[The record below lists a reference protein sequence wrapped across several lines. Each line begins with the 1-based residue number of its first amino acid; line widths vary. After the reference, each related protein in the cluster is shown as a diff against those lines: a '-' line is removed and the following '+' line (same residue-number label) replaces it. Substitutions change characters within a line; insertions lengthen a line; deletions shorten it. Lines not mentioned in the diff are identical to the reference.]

1 MLKVNDRKVKGND
14 EIAELF
20 NEHFVSIGEKLAKE
34 IDPVDISLTQQVRQT
49 ESKFRLRK
57 ISSIKVF
64 DTLNKLKNGKSTGLF
79 HMPNKAL
86 NIAKDLIATS
96 LADIFNACIE
106 TKVFPDDL
114 KIGKVTPIFKSER
127 KDDLNNYR
135 PITVLPTVARVM
147 ERLIYK
153 QIYDY
158 FNTEKLLNEN
168 QWGFRSLHS
177 TVLALS
183 DCSSDWLFSMDKGMI
198 NSVVFLD
205 IRKAFDTVCPYKFIY
220 HKFITKSCSINYLIM
235 A

>member
-1 MLKVNDRKVKGND
+1 MKGND

-20 NEHFVSIGEKLAKE
+20 NEHFDWIGEKLAKE
-34 IDPVDISLTQQVRQT
+34 IDPVDISLTQVRQT
-49 ESKFRLRK
+49 ESKFRFRK

-79 HMPNKAL
+79 HIPNKAL
-86 NIAKDLIATS
+86 SIAKDLIATS
-96 LADIFNACIE
+96 LADIFNACIK

-168 QWGFRSLHS
+168 QWGFRSLQS
-177 TVLALS
+177 TVLALT

-205 IRKAFDTVCPYKFIY
+205 IRKAFDTVD
-220 HKFITKSCSINYLIM
+220 HKIFLHKLSYYGIEEDELSFFKSYLSD
-235 A
+235 AV